1 MMMKAYSTLS
11 LWIVLIS
18 ATLTVMAGSI
28 IAPVLNLMRDELGA
42 DPVSAAVI
50 ITTHGIFIALCSP
63 LIGIIIDRIGAKR
76 PYVLGLLLYGLAGA
90 SGLFITSYW
99 ALIISRIFLGIA
111 VAAIF
116 TSITVLILNL
126 YEGAERNKIMGWR
139 GSSNSFGGII
149 WTLLGGVLGR
159 FSWHLPF
166 AAYLIGIPLGLVA
179 LFAMPPVQHGKIQ
192 DPKGESK
199 TSSVLR
205 IFKDIPILFVIYGL
219 VFLVNTLLY
228 AIVVF
233 LPQLLEKIGI
243 SNPLTIGLFISI
255 APLSSGLTSLKY
267 GKLRDRL
274 SYKMIILIV
283 LALWAI
289 GFTTIFQGS
298 YTWLIAPSIALF
310 GIGLGMA
317 MPAAMVWVG
326 ESVPVSFRGRMSS
339 YLATFGFVGQFFSP
353 IIFRPVVL
361 SLGIN
366 SVFLVAGVGCAVL
379 FLLSL
384 IFMRKF

>member
-1 MMMKAYSTLS
+1 MMKASSTLS
-11 LWIVLIS
+11 LWIILIS

-28 IAPVLNLMRDELGA
+28 IAPVLNLMREELGA
-42 DPVSAAVI
+42 DPVSAAII
-50 ITTHGIFIALCSP
+50 ITTHGIFIALSSP
-63 LIGIIIDRIGAKR
+63 LIGILIDRVGAKR
-76 PYVLGLLLYGLAGA
+76 PFVLGLLLYGLAGA

-99 ALIISRIFLGIA
+99 HLIISRILLGVA
-111 VAAIF
+111 VAAVF

-126 YEGAERNKIMGWR
+126 YDGAERNRIMGWR

-159 FSWHLPF
+159 YSWHLPF
-166 AAYLIGIPLGLVA
+166 AAYLIGIPLGLMAVFA
-179 LFAMPPVQHGKIQ
+179 LPAVQHETVQ
-192 DPKGESK
+192 DPEGDSK
-199 TSSVLR
+199 TSSVLKVFR
-205 IFKDIPILFVIYGL
+205 DVPILFVIYGL

-233 LPQLLEKIGI
+233 LPQLLEKSDI
-243 SNPLTIGLFISI
+243 SNPFTIGLFISI

-267 GKLRDRL
+267 GKLRERL
-274 SYKMIILIV
+274 SYKMIILIA

-289 GFTTIFQGS
+289 GFTTIFQGA

-326 ESVPVSFRGRMSS
+326 ESVPVSFRGRISS
-339 YLATFGFVGQFFSP
+339 YLGTFGFVGQFFSP

-366 SVFLVAGVGCAVL
+366 YVFLVAGLGCAFL

-384 IFMRKF
+384 IFMRK

>member
-1 MMMKAYSTLS
+1 MKASSSLS
-11 LWIVLIS
+11 LWIILIS

-28 IAPVLNLMRDELGA
+28 IAPVLNLMREELGA
-42 DPVSAAVI
+42 DPVSAAII
-50 ITTHGIFIALCSP
+50 ITTHGIFIALSSP
-63 LIGIIIDRIGAKR
+63 LIGILIDRVGAKK
-76 PYVLGLLLYGLAGA
+76 PFVLGLILYGLAGA

-99 ALIISRIFLGIA
+99 LLIISRIFLGVA
-111 VAAIF
+111 VAAVF

-126 YEGAERNKIMGWR
+126 YDGAERNKIMGWR

-149 WTLLGGVLGR
+149 WTLLGGILGR
-159 FSWHLPF
+159 YSWHLPF
-166 AAYLIGIPLGLVA
+166 AAYLIGIPLGLMAVFA
-179 LFAMPPVQHGKIQ
+179 LPAVQRETIQ
-192 DPKGESK
+192 DPEGDSK
-199 TSSVLR
+199 TSSVLK
-205 IFKDIPILFVIYGL
+205 IFKDVPILFVIYGL

-233 LPQLLEKIGI
+233 LPQLLEKSDI
-243 SNPLTIGLFISI
+243 SNPFTIGLFISI
-255 APLSSGLTSLKY
+255 APLASGLTSLKY
-267 GKLRDRL
+267 GKLRERL
-274 SYKMIILIV
+274 SYKMIILFA

-339 YLATFGFVGQFFSP
+339 YLGTY
-353 IIFRPVVL
+353 
-361 SLGIN
+361 
-366 SVFLVAGVGCAVL
+366 
-379 FLLSL
+379 
-384 IFMRKF
+384 